1 MSGYVRRIVTG
12 HDASG
17 KAIVVSDAAAPT
29 VHSNPLRPGH
39 FSFGEFDAD
48 LAAQFGAH
56 P

>member
-29 VHSNPLRPGH
+29 VRSNLLRPGR
-39 FSFGEFDAD
+39 FDAD

-56 P
+56 S